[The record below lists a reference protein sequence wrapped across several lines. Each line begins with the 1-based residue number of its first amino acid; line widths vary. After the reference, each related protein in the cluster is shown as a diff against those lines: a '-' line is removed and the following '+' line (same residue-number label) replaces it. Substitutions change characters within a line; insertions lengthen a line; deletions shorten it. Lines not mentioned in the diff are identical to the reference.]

1 MNMARTN
8 LLLLLAAVVCA
19 LSVVSSNHRGRKLF
33 TELESTQ
40 KRMRDLEIEWGQL
53 QLEQSTVAAHVR
65 VEKLA
70 RDRLGM
76 KVPAPGQIV
85 AIDGAAK

>member
-1 MNMARTN
+1 MVRLNFVLVLILVA
-8 LLLLLAAVVCA
+8 CA
-19 LSVVSSNHRGRKLF
+19 LSVVSANHRARKLF
-33 TELESTQ
+33 TDLEATQ
-40 KRMRDLEIEWGQL
+40 KRMRDLEIEFGQL

-76 KVPAPGQIV
+76 KQPAPGQIV
-85 AIDGAAK
+85 SVDAVAPR

>member
-1 MNMARTN
+1 MVRLNFILVLILVA
-8 LLLLLAAVVCA
+8 CA
-19 LSVVSSNHRGRKLF
+19 LSVVSANHRARKFF
-33 TELESTQ
+33 TELETAQ
-40 KRMRDLEIEWGQL
+40 KRMRDLEVEFGQL

-76 KVPAPGQIV
+76 KQPAPGQIV
-85 AIDGAAK
+85 SVDAMAPR

>member
-1 MNMARTN
+1 MARLN
-8 LLLLLAAVVCA
+8 LLLILMLLACA
-19 LSVVSSNHRGRKLF
+19 LSVVSANHRARKLF
-33 TELESTQ
+33 TELESVQ
-40 KRMRDLEIEWGQL
+40 KRMRDRDVEFGQL

-76 KVPAPGQIV
+76 KQPAPGQIISV
-85 AIDGAAK
+85 DAAPAR

>member
-1 MNMARTN
+1 MVRLNFVLVLVLVA
-8 LLLLLAAVVCA
+8 CA
-19 LSVVSSNHRGRKLF
+19 LSVVSANHRARKLF
-33 TELESTQ
+33 TELEAAQ
-40 KRMRDLEIEWGQL
+40 KRMRDLEVEFGQL

-76 KVPAPGQIV
+76 RQPAPGQIV
-85 AIDGAAK
+85 SVDAVAPR